1 MIILILN
8 NFTLIFNIFRKVII
22 MENLINKEEN
32 SQLNKE
38 FDNLAD
44 LSKQATLNLCEYFV
58 DFEYSINYGYIN
70 VMQLTHFTRSL
81 DFNNLS
87 QIHAAIHYLSFCQ
100 DCIEEHKDDED
111 LSDDDKENQINLHD
125 DLLKFIDKLKEIA
138 KKQFNHNL
146 QNIPKHLHEI
156 LQKLYKCYYVNGN
169 INYLHIYL
177 NVLNFEQKEILF
189 SALQNDLLLKI
200 NIYELLPVLV
210 EMGAY
215 QILENE
221 INEKKQ
227 NPKLLE

>member
-111 LSDDDKENQINLHD
+111 LSDDDKENQINLND

-146 QNIPKHLHEI
+146 QNIPEHLHKI
-156 LQKLYKCYYVNGN
+156 LQKLYNCYYVNGK